1 MNTLNRFS
9 AALILVSFFMF
20 ITVNIYHQ
28 RTVDNQLKYS
38 KIIASITSTL
48 TPNPERTDPS
58 FTSKGYV
65 LTEERG
71 ILITM
76 LFSVVLLCI
85 AVVLNYIGQHKFG
98 KNRVHLPLSF
108 SAVLIAIM
116 ILTTIKNVGLLNY
129 A

>member
-1 MNTLNRFS
+1 MNTFNRFS

-20 ITVNIYHQ
+20 ITTNIYHQ
-28 RTVDNQLKYS
+28 RTVDNQLKFS

-48 TPNPERTDPS
+48 TPNSERTDSS

-76 LFSVVLLCI
+76 LFCVFLLFV
-85 AVVLNYIGQHKFG
+85 AVVLNYIGQNKFG
-98 KNRVHLPLSF
+98 KNKAHLPLSF
-108 SAVLIAIM
+108 SAVLIAVM
-116 ILTTIKNVGLLNY
+116 ILTTIKNVGLFNY